1 MKKITRE
8 ILQIV
13 SGTIFLF
20 GGLALILRFHDGRLL
35 IGLLMMAIGFLIF
48 TFYLSV
54 LVVKRW

>member
-1 MKKITRE
+1 MRKLARE
-8 ILQIV
+8 ILQII

-20 GGLALILRFHDGRLL
+20 GGLALILRYTDARLL
-35 IGLLMMAIGFLIF
+35 IGLLMMAIGSLIF